1 MIFLIF
7 SLAKNFS
14 DYIDYDK
21 KNNIPPEFFIHTK
34 CVFFKPHN
42 NSLNINI
49 MILIKT
55 NLKEVITAILSKTK
69 CCKLGV

>member
-1 MIFLIF
+1 MIFFIF

-21 KNNIPPEFFIHTK
+21 KNNIPPELFVHTK

-49 MILIKT
+49 MILKISNKRDTIT
-55 NLKEVITAILSKTK
+55 NSLSKN
-69 CCKLGV
+69 

>member
-21 KNNIPPEFFIHTK
+21 KNNIPPELFIHTK

-42 NSLNINI
+42 NIS
-49 MILIKT
+49 IKY
-55 NLKEVITAILSKTK
+55 NDIKNKMPKNSYNDELQ
-69 CCKLGV
+69 

>member
-1 MIFLIF
+1 MIFFVF

-21 KNNIPPEFFIHTK
+21 KNNIPPELFVHTK

-49 MILIKT
+49 MILKISNTRDTIT
-55 NLKEVITAILSKTK
+55 NSLSKN
-69 CCKLGV
+69 

>member
-21 KNNIPPEFFIHTK
+21 KNNIPPELFVHTK

-49 MILIKT
+49 MILKISNTRDTIT
-55 NLKEVITAILSKTK
+55 NSLSKN
-69 CCKLGV
+69 

>member
-21 KNNIPPEFFIHTK
+21 KNNIPPELFIHTK

-49 MILIKT
+49 MILKNS
-55 NLKEVITAILSKTK
+55 NLNAVITDSLSKNQI
-69 CCKLGV
+69 L

>member
-1 MIFLIF
+1 MIFFVF

-21 KNNIPPEFFIHTK
+21 KNNIPPELFIHTK

-49 MILIKT
+49 MILKISNTRDTIT
-55 NLKEVITAILSKTK
+55 NSLSKN
-69 CCKLGV
+69 

>member
-1 MIFLIF
+1 MIFFIF

-21 KNNIPPEFFIHTK
+21 KNNIPPELFIHTK

-49 MILIKT
+49 MILKISNTRDTIT
-55 NLKEVITAILSKTK
+55 NSLSKN
-69 CCKLGV
+69 

>member
-21 KNNIPPEFFIHTK
+21 KNNIPPELFIHTK

-49 MILIKT
+49 MILKISNTRDTIT
-55 NLKEVITAILSKTK
+55 NSLSKN
-69 CCKLGV
+69 

>member
-1 MIFLIF
+1 MIFLLF
-7 SLAKNFS
+7 SLAKYFS

-21 KNNIPPEFFIHTK
+21 KNNIPPELFVHTK

-49 MILIKT
+49 MILKISNKRDTIT
-55 NLKEVITAILSKTK
+55 NSLSKN
-69 CCKLGV
+69 

>member
-1 MIFLIF
+1 MIFFVF

-21 KNNIPPEFFIHTK
+21 KNNIPPELFVHTK

-42 NSLNINI
+42 NIS
-49 MILIKT
+49 IKYNDIKNKMPKNSYT
-55 NLKEVITAILSKTK
+55 D
-69 CCKLGV
+69 

>member
-21 KNNIPPEFFIHTK
+21 KNNIPPELFVHTK

-42 NSLNINI
+42 TSLNINI
-49 MILIKT
+49 MILKISNTRDAIT
-55 NLKEVITAILSKTK
+55 NSLSKN
-69 CCKLGV
+69 

>member
-1 MIFLIF
+1 MIFFVF

-21 KNNIPPEFFIHTK
+21 KNNIPPELFVHTK

-49 MILIKT
+49 MILKISNKRDTIT
-55 NLKEVITAILSKTK
+55 NSLSKN
-69 CCKLGV
+69 

>member
-21 KNNIPPEFFIHTK
+21 KNNIPPELFIHTK

-42 NSLNINI
+42 N
-49 MILIKT
+49 ILIKYF
-55 NLKEVITAILSKTK
+55 NN
-69 CCKLGV
+69 

>member
-1 MIFLIF
+1 MIFFIF

-21 KNNIPPEFFIHTK
+21 KHNIPPELFVHTK

-49 MILIKT
+49 MILKISNTRDTIT
-55 NLKEVITAILSKTK
+55 NSLSKN
-69 CCKLGV
+69 

>member
-1 MIFLIF
+1 MIFFIF

-21 KNNIPPEFFIHTK
+21 KNNIPPELFVHTK

-49 MILIKT
+49 MILKISNTRDTIT
-55 NLKEVITAILSKTK
+55 NSLSKN
-69 CCKLGV
+69 

>member
-1 MIFLIF
+1 MIFLLF
-7 SLAKNFS
+7 SLAKYFS

-21 KNNIPPEFFIHTK
+21 KNNIPPELFVHTK

-49 MILIKT
+49 MILKNP
-55 NLKEVITAILSKTK
+55 NLNAVITDSLGKNQIL
-69 CCKLGV
+69 